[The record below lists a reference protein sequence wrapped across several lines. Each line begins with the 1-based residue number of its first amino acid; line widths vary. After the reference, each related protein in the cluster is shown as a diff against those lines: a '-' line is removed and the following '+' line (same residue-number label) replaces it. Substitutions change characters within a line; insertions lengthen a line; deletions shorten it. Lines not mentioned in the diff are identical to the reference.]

1 LTFAHR
7 TPPGPPK
14 AVQLTIGRR
23 ELLRLGAGLVASA
36 LSLWLLLLAVD
47 EQSSLRILRHADPLL
62 VAVAVTCLFLSLSA
76 KIARWGA
83 LLPRRPSVS
92 FPHLFS
98 IVQISMFL
106 NNVLPFRVGDGVRCA
121 MTVRKH
127 GLRIGNVVSSMVAER
142 VMDAATLVLCFLAV
156 TPFLSR
162 TPLHFDTGALALPGA
177 ALGAVAALAAA
188 ALLLSRRFAPAHW
201 ARWSP
206 LLGSLLDS
214 WRRIVST
221 EGWTIWVWS
230 AVAWVAAFAIN
241 YVLFRALGIEASPVV
256 AIVVGCS
263 TNLAMLV
270 PSSPAQIGVYHAAA
284 TLTLVA
290 FGVDQAAAASF
301 SVLSHLVN
309 VVPVSLVGAA
319 LLVGELLFR
328 RPKPQPAA
336 AD

>member
-1 LTFAHR
+1 L
-7 TPPGPPK
+7 
-14 AVQLTIGRR
+14 AVG
-23 ELLRLGAGLVASA
+23 LGLSA
-36 LSLWLLLLAVD
+36 LSLWMLFLTVD
-47 EQSSLRILRHADPLL
+47 ERASLRILRDADPVL

-76 KIARWGA
+76 KIARWGV
-83 LLPRRPSVS
+83 LLPNRPRVS
-92 FPHLFS
+92 FPNLFS

-106 NNVLPFRVGDGVRCA
+106 NNVLPFRMGDGVRCA

-127 GLRIGNVVSSMVAER
+127 GLRLGHVVSSMVAER
-142 VMDAATLVLCFLAV
+142 VLDTVTLALCFLAV

-177 ALGAVAALAAA
+177 AVGVVAAVAALA
-188 ALLLSRRFAPAHW
+188 LILSRRFAPRRW
-201 ARWSP
+201 ARWAP
-206 LLGSLLDS
+206 ALGTLVES
-214 WRRIVST
+214 WRRIAST
-221 EGWTIWVWS
+221 EGWPIWVWS
-230 AVAWVAAFAIN
+230 AVAWIGAFSLN
-241 YVLFRALGIEASPVV
+241 YALFHALGIEASPIV

-290 FGVDQAAAASF
+290 FGVDETAAVSF

-309 VVPVSLVGAA
+309 VVPVSLVGAS
-319 LLVGELLFR
+319 LLVSELLFR
-328 RPKPQPAA
+328 RPSRQAVE